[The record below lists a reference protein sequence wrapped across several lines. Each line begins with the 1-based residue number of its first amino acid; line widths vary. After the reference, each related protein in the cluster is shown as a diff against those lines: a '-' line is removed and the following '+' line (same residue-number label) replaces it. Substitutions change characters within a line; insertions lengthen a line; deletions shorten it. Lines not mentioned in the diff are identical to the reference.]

1 VVLRSLPSLLLRP
14 AIAVLDRL
22 RLARKLVVIAL
33 VLIAPALYATWE
45 FRSQQNAQ
53 IAFSAEERV
62 GIDEI
67 VPAQRLLADLA
78 TAQSLAVRAAGHDGE
93 ATTTLPAAQAALT
106 RSIAA
111 MDAADARLGQRLGTG
126 AMWKR
131 LRTSIKATVA
141 AEPVDATRTLA
152 AYDRL
157 TAAAVALIVQA
168 GNESNLILDPDLDS
182 YYAMDALV
190 NKAPLA
196 LATAGRVSSREI
208 AMVASGHGSEADR
221 IALAVDQGVL
231 AGAVDAIATGFKTA
245 YANTADATLRPTLDP
260 ALAQLSGTTGSLT
273 LELTRAVHR
282 GPDGTAAAIFGHDA
296 IAGAA
301 ALQARLAPALDRL
314 LAARVDH
321 LRATAHRTYIAVG
334 IGIALAAYL
343 FLAFFIAMTRS
354 VRRMVVTADAIA
366 EGDLEQDLD
375 VRSRDEIGALAQAF
389 GRMVAYL
396 REAADAAGRIAGGD
410 LTVQPAPRSERDVLG
425 TAFTSMAGQLRSLVG
440 RLSGSAARLGVA
452 SQQMASTSE
461 EAGRAVEEIAT
472 AMEGMSTGAREQ
484 VDTVE
489 RTRALAEEMA
499 GASRASADQVTATQ
513 RSAEEARTLARE
525 GAATV
530 SAASQA
536 MRGLR
541 ATSGRANETI
551 RELGEKSEEIGTIVD
566 TIAGIA
572 KQTNLLA
579 LNAAIEA
586 ARAGE
591 HGRGFAVV
599 ADEVRKLAE
608 ESGRATAA
616 VGALVEQVQAQT
628 QRAIEAV
635 DAGTEVG
642 EHGVT
647 AVEAARASFERI
659 DAAVDEMAERVTQI
673 AAAIDE
679 VADGSDRVRSDIV
692 TVAEVAERSSVST
705 DQVSAS
711 TQQTSAATQEIT
723 ASATELAQTAD
734 ELEALVGTFRLS

>member
-1 VVLRSLPSLLLRP
+1 MVLRSLPSLLLRP
-14 AIAVLDRL
+14 AIAGLNRL
-22 RLARKLVVIAL
+22 RLSRKLVAIAL
-33 VLIAPALYATWE
+33 VLIAPALYATWQ
-45 FRSQQNAQ
+45 FRSQQDAQ
-53 IAFSAEERV
+53 IAFSAKERV

-78 TAQSLAVRAAGHDGE
+78 TAQSLAVRAAGHDAE
-93 ATTTLPAAQAALT
+93 ATTTLPGAKAAVT

-111 MDAADARLGQRLGTG
+111 MEAADARLGPRLGTR
-126 AMWKR
+126 AMWQR
-131 LRTSIKATVA
+131 LRTSIKATLA
-141 AEPVDATRTLA
+141 SEPVGASRTLA

-182 YYAMDALV
+182 YYTMDALV

-208 AMVASGHGSEADR
+208 AMVASGHSTEAER

-260 ALAQLSGTTGSLT
+260 TLAQLSGTTGSLT

-282 GPDGTAAAIFGHDA
+282 GPDGTAATIFGKDA
-296 IAGAA
+296 VAGAA

-321 LRATAHRTYIAVG
+321 LRAAARRAYVAVG
-334 IGIALAAYL
+334 IGVALAAYL
-343 FLAFFIAMTRS
+343 VLAFFIAMTRS
-354 VRRMVVTADAIA
+354 VSRMVATADAIA
-366 EGDLEQDLD
+366 EGDLEHDLD

-389 GRMVAYL
+389 QRMVAYL

-410 LTVQPAPRSERDVLG
+410 LTVHHAPRSERDVFG
-425 TAFTSMAGQLRSLVG
+425 TAFTSMAGQLRALVG

-452 SQQMASTSE
+452 SQQMADTSE

-472 AMEGMSTGAREQ
+472 AMEGMSSGAREQ

-513 RSAEEARTLARE
+513 RSAEEARTVARE

-541 ATSGRANETI
+541 TTSGRASETI

-572 KQTNLLA
+572 KQTNLL
-579 LNAAIEA
+579 
-586 ARAGE
+586 
-591 HGRGFAVV
+591 
-599 ADEVRKLAE
+599 
-608 ESGRATAA
+608 
-616 VGALVEQVQAQT
+616 
-628 QRAIEAV
+628 
-635 DAGTEVG
+635 
-642 EHGVT
+642 
-647 AVEAARASFERI
+647 
-659 DAAVDEMAERVTQI
+659 
-673 AAAIDE
+673 
-679 VADGSDRVRSDIV
+679 
-692 TVAEVAERSSVST
+692 
-705 DQVSAS
+705 
-711 TQQTSAATQEIT
+711 
-723 ASATELAQTAD
+723 
-734 ELEALVGTFRLS
+734 

>member
-14 AIAVLDRL
+14 AIAALDRL
-22 RLARKLVVIAL
+22 RLAHKLVLIAL
-33 VLIAPALYATWE
+33 VLIAPALYATWQ

-53 IAFSAEERV
+53 IAFSAKERV

-67 VPAQRLLADLA
+67 VPAQRMLADLA
-78 TAQSLAVRAAGHDGE
+78 TAQSLAVRAAGHDAE
-93 ATTTLPAAQAALT
+93 ATTALPAARAAVM
-106 RSIAA
+106 RSMAA
-111 MDAADARLGQRLGTG
+111 MDAADARLGAQLGTQ
-126 AMWKR
+126 AMWRR
-131 LRTSIKATVA
+131 LRASIKASVA
-141 AEPVDATRTLA
+141 SRPVGATRTLA

-157 TAAAVALIVQA
+157 TAANVALIVQA

-208 AMVASGHGSEADR
+208 AMVASGHSTEAER

-231 AGAVDAIATGFKTA
+231 GGAVDAIATGFKTA

-260 ALAQLSGTTGSLT
+260 ALAQLSGSTGSLT

-282 GPDGTAAAIFGHDA
+282 GPDGTAATIFGKDA
-296 IAGAA
+296 ITAVTG
-301 ALQARLAPALDRL
+301 LQTRLAPALDRL
-314 LAARVDH
+314 LAARVHH
-321 LRATAHRTYIAVG
+321 LRASAHRAYVALA

-354 VRRMVVTADAIA
+354 VARMVGTADAIA

-389 GRMVAYL
+389 ERMVAYL
-396 REAADAAGRIAGGD
+396 REAADAAGRIASGD
-410 LTVQPAPRSERDVLG
+410 LSVEHAPRSERDVFG
-425 TAFTSMAGQLRSLVG
+425 TAFTSMAGQLRTLVG

-452 SQQMASTSE
+452 SQQMAETSE

-472 AMEGMSTGAREQ
+472 AMEGMASGAREQ

-489 RTRALAEEMA
+489 RTRALADEMA

-541 ATSGRANETI
+541 ATSGRASETI
-551 RELGEKSEEIGTIVD
+551 RELGAKSEEIGTIVD

-608 ESGRATAA
+608 ESSRATAA

-628 QRAIEAV
+628 RRAIEAV

-642 EHGVT
+642 QQGVT

-659 DAAVDEMAERVTQI
+659 DDAVDEMAERVAQI

-692 TVAEVAERSSVST
+692 TVSEVAERSSVST

-711 TQQTSAATQEIT
+711 TQQTSAATQEIN

-734 ELEALVGTFRLS
+734 ELEALVGTFRLP

>member
-1 VVLRSLPSLLLRP
+1 VVLRYLPSLLLRP

-111 MDAADARLGQRLGTG
+111 MDAADARVGQRLGTG

-131 LRTSIKATVA
+131 LRASIKATVA

-366 EGDLEQDLD
+366 EGDVEQDLD
-375 VRSRDEIGALAQAF
+375 VRSRDEIGALAEAF

-410 LTVQPAPRSERDVLG
+410 LTLQPAARSERDVLG

-461 EAGRAVEEIAT
+461 EAGRAVDEIAT

-541 ATSGRANETI
+541 ATSGRASETI

-608 ESGRATAA
+608 ESGRATDA

-642 EHGVT
+642 EQGVT

-679 VADGSDRVRSDIV
+679 VAAGSDRVRSDIV